1 MELAER
7 LRQEEEKRG
16 RQWEP
21 AERWRVILQTI
32 RWAEQQAT
40 VRRNSPQACL
50 GEQRRKLP
58 RCAPCRSDSDG
69 WCHATGAK
77 ESWAGE

>member
-16 RQWEP
+16 RHWEP

-32 RWAEQQAT
+32 RWAEQQAA
-40 VRRNSPQACL
+40 VRRNSPEACL
-50 GEQRRKLP
+50 GEQRRKLAQMRP
-58 RCAPCRSDSDG
+58 VQG
-69 WCHATGAK
+69 
-77 ESWAGE
+77 